1 MKALESR
8 IEFTFPDAYHVVKF
22 DDTAFYRREFA
33 AMPSGK
39 GVDFLADSDTCLLFV
54 EVKNCIGN
62 EAKERWRTAVNGQKP
77 DPDALDDESF
87 DVEVSKK
94 VAMTIAC
101 LTGAATFGA
110 RCARAEELIGFAQA
124 FHTSSVSTT
133 LKKKIIALFV
143 LEGKFGSYTRND
155 RTIRRELQHSLQKK
169 LRWLNCTAVVTDL
182 AGVPAEWLKGD
193 RRV

>member
-62 EAKERWRTAVNGQKP
+62 EAKERWRTAVNGQKT

-87 DVEVSKK
+87 
-94 VAMTIAC
+94 
-101 LTGAATFGA
+101 G
-110 RCARAEELIGFAQA
+110 
-124 FHTSSVSTT
+124 
-133 LKKKIIALFV
+133 
-143 LEGKFGSYTRND
+143 ND